1 MGCKQ
6 TIWIPGI
13 GSKGISCQKKIMF
26 IIDVKKI
33 ETYDVTNAK
42 TYDLEASIWF
52 TNGIGIKYYHVAF
65 MRLVSIG
72 N

>member
-6 TIWIPGI
+6 TIWIPGN
-13 GSKGISCQKKIMF
+13 GSKSISCQKKIMF
-26 IIDVKKI
+26 IIDVKKNQNVI
-33 ETYDVTNAK
+33 SHIKDVK
-42 TYDLEASIWF
+42 ASIWF